1 MRVLSGAVYMCKVSG
16 VEVWCEVD
24 MMTDGLTEVN
34 CKLLQSDLTVPRTR
48 LVRYG
53 QRSFAVSGPTTWN
66 TLPQSIR
73 NLSCSFATFGKKL
86 KTELFHRAYG
96 TSIALS

>member
-1 MRVLSGAVYMCKVSG
+1 
-16 VEVWCEVD
+16 
-24 MMTDGLTEVN
+24 
-34 CKLLQSDLTVPRTR
+34 
-48 LVRYG
+48 VRYG

-73 NLSCSFATFGKKL
+73 NLSCSFVTFDKKL